1 MCIDPFSAHLRPS
14 LFCTF
19 NTGTAKISE
28 GFIMKAV
35 NPTTH
40 LSSNPRSGR
49 QADRQAMSDWAR
61 KKPPNPRSLFDSVKL
76 HGRIGAGKKSRQV
89 GVQCEVG
96 NIMGRKRLGRIL
108 Y

>member
-40 LSSNPRSGR
+40 LSTLAPG
-49 QADRQAMSDWAR
+49 DRRTDR
-61 KKPPNPRSLFDSVKL
+61 RCRIGPEKPLNPRSLFDSVKL